1 MCNNLEEQ
9 MQSMEN
15 KQMVLIQPTAKKVH
29 ILQQFIHLEVV
40 TIAVKHFLSQNYR
53 TSGGRQK
60 TF

>member
-1 MCNNLEEQ
+1 
-9 MQSMEN
+9 
-15 KQMVLIQPTAKKVH
+15 MVPIQPTAKKVH

-53 TSGGRQK
+53 ASGGRQK